1 MNYCSLPQK
10 HFHKVMGRNMRRN
23 LRPKEKGFMLIETL
37 VAVIIL
43 AIGLLGMASM
53 QVAGLKNNNSA
64 YTRTQAT
71 YLAYD
76 IIDRIRNNPNADYSL
91 AMGSTPSDVGGV
103 SALNLCSFTDAA
115 STLNCSEDNLS
126 TFDQA
131 TWVAD
136 IANVLPSGE
145 GEITVN
151 GSAYTISIRWIDKQ
165 GASTADQQVTF
176 QMSVII

>member
-1 MNYCSLPQK
+1 MNYSRTPQK
-10 HFHKVMGRNMRRN
+10 HLHKGMRRNMRS
-23 LRPKEKGFMLIETL
+23 KEKGFMLIETL

-53 QVAGLKNNNSA
+53 QVLGLKNNNSA

-71 YLAYD
+71 YLTYD

-91 AMGSTPSDVGGV
+91 AMGSTPAAVGGV
-103 SALNLCSFTDAA
+103 AATDLCNFASAT
-115 STLNCSEDNLS
+115 STLNCDEDNLS

-131 TWVAD
+131 TWVED

-145 GEITVN
+145 GGITVN
-151 GSAYTISIRWIDKQ
+151 GNNYIISIRWIDKQ
-165 GASTADQQVTF
+165 GTTTADQQVTF
-176 QMSVII
+176 QMSVVI